1 MKRAGKMLVIG
12 LFSLLLSGCMFTT
25 PETSLYRLPKLA
37 GEHESLESQIDAL
50 LTNGAEY
57 AAPTS
62 GSNLQSVQMID
73 LDGDGSEETVAF
85 FRRASDKKPMKIYIF
100 KADGDSYERYAVIEG
115 TSSQIYSV
123 NYADLDGDGLKEI
136 LVGYKS
142 SSDVQGLA
150 IYPLSPGTS
159 ESLLTTGYSRYAN
172 LDMNGD
178 GKQELLII
186 CSDEESTARVDYYD
200 WDDGA
205 LHAKSS
211 LRLSASVAELSR
223 LTAGTLTGG
232 ENALFVTGVTGD
244 NLTVTDVLALKGG
257 RLQNIALGAD
267 ANQVPAEEIFLG
279 LFPRDENSDGVTEAP
294 KTRPLQRFD
303 RESELQ
309 YYVVWEQYSIDGT
322 VTDVQSCFH
331 NVADGWSLVLPDEWD
346 KDHLTVERSAGSGET
361 AVSFYRAGEGG
372 LREKL
377 LTVYT
382 LTARRARDLPT
393 SAAAL
398 CSRSR
403 WRRYTPHG
411 SAMHGISRLMSNRC
425 ASASRSS
432 RRNGR
437 WETTERRNDMKKV
450 LVLED
455 EASIRSFIVINLQRA
470 GYEVVEAE
478 CGEEALQKL
487 QENPD
492 TKLCLLDIMLP
503 DIDGFEV
510 CRRIRMSN
518 AQVGIIMLTARTQEM
533 DKVTGLMTGADDY
546 VTKPFS
552 PAELTARVDAL
563 LRRMGENT
571 PATHTGELYQ
581 PPFLLNLT
589 NRTLEKNGERV
600 KLTQIEYAIVKLFM
614 ENSGKALAREE
625 ILDAVWGK
633 GYFGELKI
641 VDVNVR
647 RLRLKIE
654 DDAQE
659 PKYISTVWGFGYKWT
674 V

>member
-37 GEHESLESQIDAL
+37 GEYESLESQIDAL

-73 LDGDGSEETVAF
+73 LDGDGSEEAVAF

-244 NLTVTDVLALKGG
+244 NLTVTDVLALKSG

-382 LTARRARDLPT
+382 LTGEAREGLANIGSRFVLTQQVEAVYAARIGDAWNITLDEQSLRERFSLIT
-393 SAAAL
+393 AE
-398 CSRSR
+398 
-403 WRRYTPHG
+403 
-411 SAMHGISRLMSNRC
+411 
-425 ASASRSS
+425 
-432 RRNGR
+432 

>member
-37 GEHESLESQIDAL
+37 GEYESLESQIDAL

-73 LDGDGSEETVAF
+73 LDGDGSEEAVAF
-85 FRRASDKKPMKIYIF
+85 FRRTSDKKPMKIYIF

-115 TSSQIYSV
+115 ASSQIYSV

-150 IYPLSPGTS
+150 IYPLSPGTP

-200 WDDGA
+200 WDDGT

-244 NLTVTDVLALKGG
+244 NLTVTDVLALRSG

-331 NVADGWSLVLPDEWD
+331 NVAEPCAAGRVGQGPSDRRAQRGQRRDRCVLLPRGRGR
-346 KDHLTVERSAGSGET
+346 TERET
-361 AVSFYRAGEGG
+361 AHRLHPDGRGARGACQHRQPLCAHAAGGG
-372 LREKL
+372 GI
-377 LTVYT
+377 
-382 LTARRARDLPT
+382 RRTD
-393 SAAAL
+393 
-398 CSRSR
+398 
-403 WRRYTPHG
+403 RRC
-411 SAMHGISRLMSNRC
+411 M
-425 ASASRSS
+425 
-432 RRNGR
+432 
-437 WETTERRNDMKKV
+437 
-450 LVLED
+450 
-455 EASIRSFIVINLQRA
+455 
-470 GYEVVEAE
+470 
-478 CGEEALQKL
+478 
-487 QENPD
+487 
-492 TKLCLLDIMLP
+492 
-503 DIDGFEV
+503 
-510 CRRIRMSN
+510 
-518 AQVGIIMLTARTQEM
+518 
-533 DKVTGLMTGADDY
+533 
-546 VTKPFS
+546 
-552 PAELTARVDAL
+552 
-563 LRRMGENT
+563 
-571 PATHTGELYQ
+571 
-581 PPFLLNLT
+581 
-589 NRTLEKNGERV
+589 
-600 KLTQIEYAIVKLFM
+600 EYHA
-614 ENSGKALAREE
+614 
-625 ILDAVWGK
+625 
-633 GYFGELKI
+633 
-641 VDVNVR
+641 
-647 RLRLKIE
+647 
-654 DDAQE
+654 
-659 PKYISTVWGFGYKWT
+659 
-674 V
+674 

>member
-37 GEHESLESQIDAL
+37 GEYESLESQIDTL

-73 LDGDGSEETVAF
+73 LDGDGSEEAVAF
-85 FRRASDKKPMKIYIF
+85 FRRTSDKKPMKIYIF
-100 KADGDSYERYAVIEG
+100 KANGDSYERYAVIEG

-150 IYPLSPGTS
+150 IYPLSPGTP

-244 NLTVTDVLALKGG
+244 NLTVTDVLALRSG

-382 LTARRARDLPT
+382 LTGEAREGLANIG
-393 SAAAL
+393 
-398 CSRSR
+398 SRF
-403 WRRYTPHG
+403 
-411 SAMHGISRLMSNRC
+411 
-425 ASASRSS
+425 
-432 RRNGR
+432 
-437 WETTERRNDMKKV
+437 V
-450 LVLED
+450 LT
-455 EASIRSFIVINLQRA
+455 QQ
-470 GYEVVEAE
+470 VEAVYAARI
-478 CGEEALQKL
+478 GDAW
-487 QENPD
+487 NI
-492 TKLCLLDIMLP
+492 TLDEQSLRERFSLI
-503 DIDGFEV
+503 
-510 CRRIRMSN
+510 
-518 AQVGIIMLTARTQEM
+518 TAEWT
-533 DKVTGLMTGADDY
+533 
-546 VTKPFS
+546 
-552 PAELTARVDAL
+552 
-563 LRRMGENT
+563 MGDN
-571 PATHTGELYQ
+571 
-581 PPFLLNLT
+581 
-589 NRTLEKNGERV
+589 
-600 KLTQIEYAIVKLFM
+600 
-614 ENSGKALAREE
+614 
-625 ILDAVWGK
+625 
-633 GYFGELKI
+633 
-641 VDVNVR
+641 
-647 RLRLKIE
+647 
-654 DDAQE
+654 
-659 PKYISTVWGFGYKWT
+659 
-674 V
+674 

>member
-1 MKRAGKMLVIG
+1 M
-12 LFSLLLSGCMFTT
+12 
-25 PETSLYRLPKLA
+25 
-37 GEHESLESQIDAL
+37 
-50 LTNGAEY
+50 
-57 AAPTS
+57 
-62 GSNLQSVQMID
+62 
-73 LDGDGSEETVAF
+73 
-85 FRRASDKKPMKIYIF
+85 
-100 KADGDSYERYAVIEG
+100 
-115 TSSQIYSV
+115 
-123 NYADLDGDGLKEI
+123 
-136 LVGYKS
+136 
-142 SSDVQGLA
+142 QGLA

-382 LTARRARDLPT
+382 LTGEAREGLANIG
-393 SAAAL
+393 
-398 CSRSR
+398 SRF
-403 WRRYTPHG
+403 
-411 SAMHGISRLMSNRC
+411 
-425 ASASRSS
+425 
-432 RRNGR
+432 
-437 WETTERRNDMKKV
+437 V
-450 LVLED
+450 LT
-455 EASIRSFIVINLQRA
+455 QQ
-470 GYEVVEAE
+470 VEAVYAARI
-478 CGEEALQKL
+478 GDAW
-487 QENPD
+487 NI
-492 TKLCLLDIMLP
+492 TLDEQSLRERFSLI
-503 DIDGFEV
+503 
-510 CRRIRMSN
+510 
-518 AQVGIIMLTARTQEM
+518 TAEWT
-533 DKVTGLMTGADDY
+533 
-546 VTKPFS
+546 
-552 PAELTARVDAL
+552 
-563 LRRMGENT
+563 MGDN
-571 PATHTGELYQ
+571 
-581 PPFLLNLT
+581 
-589 NRTLEKNGERV
+589 
-600 KLTQIEYAIVKLFM
+600 
-614 ENSGKALAREE
+614 
-625 ILDAVWGK
+625 
-633 GYFGELKI
+633 
-641 VDVNVR
+641 
-647 RLRLKIE
+647 
-654 DDAQE
+654 
-659 PKYISTVWGFGYKWT
+659 
-674 V
+674 

>member
-25 PETSLYRLPKLA
+25 PETSLYRLPKHA
-37 GEHESLESQIDAL
+37 GEDESLESQIDAL

-73 LDGDGSEETVAF
+73 LDGDGSEEAVAF

-115 TSSQIYSV
+115 ASSQIYSV

-244 NLTVTDVLALKGG
+244 NL
-257 RLQNIALGAD
+257 
-267 ANQVPAEEIFLG
+267 
-279 LFPRDENSDGVTEAP
+279 
-294 KTRPLQRFD
+294 
-303 RESELQ
+303 SELQ

-382 LTARRARDLPT
+382 LTGEAREGLANIG
-393 SAAAL
+393 
-398 CSRSR
+398 SRF
-403 WRRYTPHG
+403 
-411 SAMHGISRLMSNRC
+411 
-425 ASASRSS
+425 
-432 RRNGR
+432 
-437 WETTERRNDMKKV
+437 V
-450 LVLED
+450 LT
-455 EASIRSFIVINLQRA
+455 QQ
-470 GYEVVEAE
+470 VEAVYAARI
-478 CGEEALQKL
+478 GDAW
-487 QENPD
+487 NI
-492 TKLCLLDIMLP
+492 TLDEQSLRERFSLI
-503 DIDGFEV
+503 
-510 CRRIRMSN
+510 
-518 AQVGIIMLTARTQEM
+518 TAEWT
-533 DKVTGLMTGADDY
+533 
-546 VTKPFS
+546 
-552 PAELTARVDAL
+552 
-563 LRRMGENT
+563 MGDN
-571 PATHTGELYQ
+571 
-581 PPFLLNLT
+581 
-589 NRTLEKNGERV
+589 
-600 KLTQIEYAIVKLFM
+600 
-614 ENSGKALAREE
+614 
-625 ILDAVWGK
+625 
-633 GYFGELKI
+633 
-641 VDVNVR
+641 
-647 RLRLKIE
+647 
-654 DDAQE
+654 
-659 PKYISTVWGFGYKWT
+659 
-674 V
+674 

>member
-37 GEHESLESQIDAL
+37 GEYESLESQIDAL

-73 LDGDGSEETVAF
+73 LDGDGSEEAVAF

-115 TSSQIYSV
+115 ASSQIYSV

-172 LDMNGD
+172 LDMNGDGKQELLIICSDEESTARVDYYDWDDGALHAKSSLRLSASVAELSRLTAGTLTGGENALFVTGVTGD

-382 LTARRARDLPT
+382 LTGEAREGLANIG
-393 SAAAL
+393 
-398 CSRSR
+398 SRF
-403 WRRYTPHG
+403 
-411 SAMHGISRLMSNRC
+411 
-425 ASASRSS
+425 
-432 RRNGR
+432 
-437 WETTERRNDMKKV
+437 V
-450 LVLED
+450 LT
-455 EASIRSFIVINLQRA
+455 QQ
-470 GYEVVEAE
+470 VEAVFAARI
-478 CGEEALQKL
+478 GDAW
-487 QENPD
+487 NI
-492 TKLCLLDIMLP
+492 TLDEQSLRERFSLI
-503 DIDGFEV
+503 
-510 CRRIRMSN
+510 
-518 AQVGIIMLTARTQEM
+518 TAEWT
-533 DKVTGLMTGADDY
+533 
-546 VTKPFS
+546 
-552 PAELTARVDAL
+552 
-563 LRRMGENT
+563 MGDN
-571 PATHTGELYQ
+571 
-581 PPFLLNLT
+581 
-589 NRTLEKNGERV
+589 
-600 KLTQIEYAIVKLFM
+600 
-614 ENSGKALAREE
+614 
-625 ILDAVWGK
+625 
-633 GYFGELKI
+633 
-641 VDVNVR
+641 
-647 RLRLKIE
+647 
-654 DDAQE
+654 
-659 PKYISTVWGFGYKWT
+659 
-674 V
+674 

>member
-1 MKRAGKMLVIG
+1 MKRAGKLLVIG

-37 GEHESLESQIDAL
+37 GEYESLESQIDAL

-73 LDGDGSEETVAF
+73 LDGDGSEEAVAF

-244 NLTVTDVLALKGG
+244 NLTVTDVLALRSG

-279 LFPRDENSDGVTEAP
+279 LFPRDENS
-294 KTRPLQRFD
+294 
-303 RESELQ
+303 
-309 YYVVWEQYSIDGT
+309 
-322 VTDVQSCFH
+322 
-331 NVADGWSLVLPDEWD
+331 DEWD

-382 LTARRARDLPT
+382 LTGEAREGLANIG
-393 SAAAL
+393 
-398 CSRSR
+398 SRF
-403 WRRYTPHG
+403 
-411 SAMHGISRLMSNRC
+411 
-425 ASASRSS
+425 
-432 RRNGR
+432 
-437 WETTERRNDMKKV
+437 V
-450 LVLED
+450 LT
-455 EASIRSFIVINLQRA
+455 QQ
-470 GYEVVEAE
+470 VEAVYAARI
-478 CGEEALQKL
+478 GDAW
-487 QENPD
+487 NI
-492 TKLCLLDIMLP
+492 TLDEQSLRERFSLI
-503 DIDGFEV
+503 
-510 CRRIRMSN
+510 
-518 AQVGIIMLTARTQEM
+518 TAEWT
-533 DKVTGLMTGADDY
+533 
-546 VTKPFS
+546 
-552 PAELTARVDAL
+552 
-563 LRRMGENT
+563 MGDN
-571 PATHTGELYQ
+571 
-581 PPFLLNLT
+581 
-589 NRTLEKNGERV
+589 
-600 KLTQIEYAIVKLFM
+600 
-614 ENSGKALAREE
+614 
-625 ILDAVWGK
+625 
-633 GYFGELKI
+633 
-641 VDVNVR
+641 
-647 RLRLKIE
+647 
-654 DDAQE
+654 
-659 PKYISTVWGFGYKWT
+659 
-674 V
+674 